1 MAEEKTIKST
11 EENPAAENSAA
22 TILEEEYESVM
33 TPENEREEA
42 EQEAEYGQPDS
53 ETPDT
58 SLYDRLYTE
67 VSGETTAYTT
77 ETGTESGGTGAKN
90 AKPGPEPAGET
101 REPDPE
107 PVKKA
112 AEPDP
117 EPAKKEQEPDPE
129 PADNAGADPEKKKR
143 GPRFFDYFTREG
155 KYIREQAVLSRID
168 DEHLMDY
175 LLLEQKRYENEQK
188 FRDERGKR
196 ILSAFQLAVSLAAI
210 VAVIGFLK
218 DEPTV
223 LVNIL
228 YIIGIVAAIWL
239 WRTKNKTAD

>member
-22 TILEEEYESVM
+22 AVFEDEYESV
-33 TPENEREEA
+33 TIRENAREEA
-42 EQEAEYGQPDS
+42 AQEAEGGQPDS
-53 ETPDT
+53 ETAAA
-58 SLYDRLYTE
+58 SLYDRLYAE

-77 ETGTESGGTGAKN
+77 ETGTDSIGTGAKN
-90 AKPGPEPAGET
+90 AKPDPEPA
-101 REPDPE
+101 
-107 PVKKA
+107 KNA

-117 EPAKKEQEPDPE
+117 EPAKKAQDPE

-239 WRTKNKTAD
+239 WRTQNKTAD

>member
-22 TILEEEYESVM
+22 AVFEDEYESV
-33 TPENEREEA
+33 TIRENAREEA
-42 EQEAEYGQPDS
+42 EQEAEGGQPDS
-53 ETPDT
+53 ETAAA
-58 SLYDRLYTE
+58 SLYDRLYAE

-77 ETGTESGGTGAKN
+77 ETGTDSIGTGAKN
-90 AKPGPEPAGET
+90 AKPDPEPA
-101 REPDPE
+101 
-107 PVKKA
+107 KNA

-117 EPAKKEQEPDPE
+117 EPAKKAQDPE

-239 WRTKNKTAD
+239 WRTQNKTAD

>member
-22 TILEEEYESVM
+22 AVFEDEYESV
-33 TPENEREEA
+33 TIRENAQEEA
-42 EQEAEYGQPDS
+42 EREAEGGQPDS
-53 ETPDT
+53 ETAAA
-58 SLYDRLYTE
+58 SLYDRLYAE

-77 ETGTESGGTGAKN
+77 ETGTESIGTGAKN
-90 AKPGPEPAGET
+90 AKPDPEPA
-101 REPDPE
+101 
-107 PVKKA
+107 KNA
-112 AEPDP
+112 AGPDP
-117 EPAKKEQEPDPE
+117 EPAKKAQDPE

>member
-22 TILEEEYESVM
+22 AVFEDEYESV
-33 TPENEREEA
+33 TIRENAREEA
-42 EQEAEYGQPDS
+42 EQEAEGGRPDS
-53 ETPDT
+53 ETAAA
-58 SLYDRLYTE
+58 SLYDRLYAE

-77 ETGTESGGTGAKN
+77 ETGTESIGTGAKN
-90 AKPGPEPAGET
+90 AKPDPEPA
-101 REPDPE
+101 
-107 PVKKA
+107 KNA
-112 AEPDP
+112 AGPDP
-117 EPAKKEQEPDPE
+117 EPAKKAQDPE

>member
-11 EENPAAENSAA
+11 EENPATENSAA
-22 TILEEEYESVM
+22 AVFEDEYESV
-33 TPENEREEA
+33 TIRENAREEA
-42 EQEAEYGQPDS
+42 EQEAEGGQPDS
-53 ETPDT
+53 ETAAA
-58 SLYDRLYTE
+58 SLYDRLYAE

-77 ETGTESGGTGAKN
+77 ETGTDSIGTGAKN
-90 AKPGPEPAGET
+90 AKPDPEPA
-101 REPDPE
+101 
-107 PVKKA
+107 KNA

-117 EPAKKEQEPDPE
+117 EPAKKAQDPE

>member
-22 TILEEEYESVM
+22 AVFEDEYESV
-33 TPENEREEA
+33 TIRENAREEA
-42 EQEAEYGQPDS
+42 EREAEGGQPDS
-53 ETPDT
+53 ETAAA
-58 SLYDRLYTE
+58 SLYDRLYAE

-77 ETGTESGGTGAKN
+77 ETGTESIGTGAKN
-90 AKPGPEPAGET
+90 AKP
-101 REPDPE
+101 
-107 PVKKA
+107 
-112 AEPDP
+112 DP
-117 EPAKKEQEPDPE
+117 EPAKKAQDPE

>member
-1 MAEEKTIKST
+1 MLQKRGEGVMAEEKTIKST

-22 TILEEEYESVM
+22 AVFEDEYESV
-33 TPENEREEA
+33 TIRENAREEA
-42 EQEAEYGQPDS
+42 EREAEGGQPDS
-53 ETPDT
+53 ETAAA
-58 SLYDRLYTE
+58 SLYDRLYAE

-77 ETGTESGGTGAKN
+77 ETGTESIGTGAKN
-90 AKPGPEPAGET
+90 AKPDPEPA
-101 REPDPE
+101 
-107 PVKKA
+107 KNA

-117 EPAKKEQEPDPE
+117 EPAKKAQDPE

>member
-22 TILEEEYESVM
+22 AVFEDEYESV
-33 TPENEREEA
+33 TIRENAREEVEREA
-42 EQEAEYGQPDS
+42 EGGQPDS
-53 ETPDT
+53 ETAAA
-58 SLYDRLYTE
+58 SLYDRLYAE

-77 ETGTESGGTGAKN
+77 ETGTESIRTGAKN
-90 AKPGPEPAGET
+90 AKPDPEPA
-101 REPDPE
+101 
-107 PVKKA
+107 KNA

-117 EPAKKEQEPDPE
+117 EPAKKAQDPE

>member
-22 TILEEEYESVM
+22 AVFEDEYESV
-33 TPENEREEA
+33 TIRENAREEA
-42 EQEAEYGQPDS
+42 EQEAEGGQPDS
-53 ETPDT
+53 ETAAA
-58 SLYDRLYTE
+58 SLYDRLYAE

-77 ETGTESGGTGAKN
+77 ETGTDSIGTGAKN
-90 AKPGPEPAGET
+90 AKPDPEPA
-101 REPDPE
+101 
-107 PVKKA
+107 KNA

-117 EPAKKEQEPDPE
+117 EPAKKAQDPE

-210 VAVIGFLK
+210 VAAIGFLK

>member
-11 EENPAAENSAA
+11 EKNPAAENSAA
-22 TILEEEYESVM
+22 AVFEDEYESV
-33 TPENEREEA
+33 TIRENAREEA
-42 EQEAEYGQPDS
+42 EQEAEGGQPDS
-53 ETPDT
+53 ETAAA
-58 SLYDRLYTE
+58 SLYDRLYAE

-77 ETGTESGGTGAKN
+77 ETGTESIGTGAKN
-90 AKPGPEPAGET
+90 AKPDPEPA
-101 REPDPE
+101 
-107 PVKKA
+107 KNA

-117 EPAKKEQEPDPE
+117 EPAKKAQDPE

>member
-22 TILEEEYESVM
+22 AVFEDEYESV
-33 TPENEREEA
+33 TIRENAREEA
-42 EQEAEYGQPDS
+42 EQEAEGGQPDS
-53 ETPDT
+53 ETAAA
-58 SLYDRLYTE
+58 SLYDRLYAE

-77 ETGTESGGTGAKN
+77 ETGTESIGTGAKN
-90 AKPGPEPAGET
+90 AKP
-101 REPDPE
+101 
-107 PVKKA
+107 
-112 AEPDP
+112 DP
-117 EPAKKEQEPDPE
+117 EPAKKAQDPE

>member
-22 TILEEEYESVM
+22 AVFEDEYESV
-33 TPENEREEA
+33 TIRENAREEA
-42 EQEAEYGQPDS
+42 EQEAEGGQPDS
-53 ETPDT
+53 ETAAA
-58 SLYDRLYTE
+58 SLYDRLYAE
-67 VSGETTAYTT
+67 VSGETIAYTT
-77 ETGTESGGTGAKN
+77 ETGTDSIGTGAKN
-90 AKPGPEPAGET
+90 AKPDPEPA
-101 REPDPE
+101 
-107 PVKKA
+107 KNA

-117 EPAKKEQEPDPE
+117 EPAKKAQDPE

-239 WRTKNKTAD
+239 WRTQNKTAD

>member
-22 TILEEEYESVM
+22 AVFEDEYESV
-33 TPENEREEA
+33 TIRENAREEA
-42 EQEAEYGQPDS
+42 EQEAEGGQPDS
-53 ETPDT
+53 ETAAA
-58 SLYDRLYTE
+58 SLYDRLYAE

-77 ETGTESGGTGAKN
+77 ETGTESIGTGAKN
-90 AKPGPEPAGET
+90 AKPDPEPA
-101 REPDPE
+101 
-107 PVKKA
+107 KNA
-112 AEPDP
+112 AGPDP
-117 EPAKKEQEPDPE
+117 EPAKKAQDPE

-239 WRTKNKTAD
+239 LRTKNKTAD

>member
-22 TILEEEYESVM
+22 AVFEDEYESV
-33 TPENEREEA
+33 TIRENAREEA
-42 EQEAEYGQPDS
+42 EQEAEGGQPDS
-53 ETPDT
+53 ETAAA
-58 SLYDRLYTE
+58 SLYDRLYAE

-77 ETGTESGGTGAKN
+77 ETGTDSIGIGAKN
-90 AKPGPEPAGET
+90 AKPDPEPA
-101 REPDPE
+101 
-107 PVKKA
+107 KNA

-117 EPAKKEQEPDPE
+117 EPAKKAQDPE

>member
-22 TILEEEYESVM
+22 AVFEDEYESV
-33 TPENEREEA
+33 TIRENAREEA
-42 EQEAEYGQPDS
+42 EQEAEGGQPDS
-53 ETPDT
+53 ETAAA
-58 SLYDRLYTE
+58 SLYDRLYAE

-77 ETGTESGGTGAKN
+77 ETGAESIGTGAKN
-90 AKPGPEPAGET
+90 AKPDPEPA
-101 REPDPE
+101 
-107 PVKKA
+107 KNA

-117 EPAKKEQEPDPE
+117 EPAKKAQDPE

>member
-22 TILEEEYESVM
+22 AVFEDEYESV
-33 TPENEREEA
+33 TIRENAREEA
-42 EQEAEYGQPDS
+42 EREAEGGQPDS
-53 ETPDT
+53 ETAAA
-58 SLYDRLYTE
+58 SLYDRLYAE

-77 ETGTESGGTGAKN
+77 ETGTESIGTGAKN
-90 AKPGPEPAGET
+90 AKPDPEPA
-101 REPDPE
+101 
-107 PVKKA
+107 KNA

-117 EPAKKEQEPDPE
+117 EPAKKAQDPE
-129 PADNAGADPEKKKR
+129 LADNAGADPEKKKR

>member
-22 TILEEEYESVM
+22 AVFEDEYESV
-33 TPENEREEA
+33 TIRENAREEA
-42 EQEAEYGQPDS
+42 EREAEGGQPDS
-53 ETPDT
+53 ETAAA
-58 SLYDRLYTE
+58 SLYDRLYAE

-90 AKPGPEPAGET
+90 AKPGPEPA
-101 REPDPE
+101 
-107 PVKKA
+107 KNA

>member
-22 TILEEEYESVM
+22 AVFEDEYESV
-33 TPENEREEA
+33 TIRENAQEEA
-42 EQEAEYGQPDS
+42 EREAEGRQPDS
-53 ETPDT
+53 ETAAA
-58 SLYDRLYTE
+58 SLYDRLYAE

-77 ETGTESGGTGAKN
+77 ETGTESIGTGAKN
-90 AKPGPEPAGET
+90 AKPDPEPA
-101 REPDPE
+101 
-107 PVKKA
+107 KNA

-117 EPAKKEQEPDPE
+117 EPAKKAQDPE

>member
-1 MAEEKTIKST
+1 MLQKRGEGVMAEEKTIKST

-22 TILEEEYESVM
+22 AVFEDEYESV
-33 TPENEREEA
+33 TIRENAREEA
-42 EQEAEYGQPDS
+42 EQEAEGGQPDS
-53 ETPDT
+53 ETAAA
-58 SLYDRLYTE
+58 SLYDRLYAE

-77 ETGTESGGTGAKN
+77 ETGTESIGTGAKN
-90 AKPGPEPAGET
+90 AKP
-101 REPDPE
+101 
-107 PVKKA
+107 
-112 AEPDP
+112 DP
-117 EPAKKEQEPDPE
+117 EPAKNAAEPHPEPAKKAQDPE

>member
-22 TILEEEYESVM
+22 AVFEDEYESV
-33 TPENEREEA
+33 TIRENAREEA
-42 EQEAEYGQPDS
+42 EQEAEGGQPDS
-53 ETPDT
+53 ETAAA
-58 SLYDRLYTE
+58 SLYDRLYAE

-77 ETGTESGGTGAKN
+77 ETGTDSIGTGAKN
-90 AKPGPEPAGET
+90 AKPDPEPA
-101 REPDPE
+101 
-107 PVKKA
+107 KNA

-117 EPAKKEQEPDPE
+117 EPAKKAQDPE

-143 GPRFFDYFTREG
+143 GPWFFDYFTREG

>member
-22 TILEEEYESVM
+22 AVFEDEYESV
-33 TPENEREEA
+33 TIRENAREEA
-42 EQEAEYGQPDS
+42 EQEAEGGQPDS
-53 ETPDT
+53 ETAAA
-58 SLYDRLYTE
+58 SLYDRLYAE

-77 ETGTESGGTGAKN
+77 ETGTDSIGTGAKN
-90 AKPGPEPAGET
+90 AKPDPEPA
-101 REPDPE
+101 
-107 PVKKA
+107 KNA
-112 AEPDP
+112 AGPDP
-117 EPAKKEQEPDPE
+117 EPAKKAQDPE

>member
-22 TILEEEYESVM
+22 AVFEDEYESV
-33 TPENEREEA
+33 TIRENTREEA
-42 EQEAEYGQPDS
+42 EQEAEGGQPDS
-53 ETPDT
+53 ETAAA
-58 SLYDRLYTE
+58 SLYDRLYAE

-77 ETGTESGGTGAKN
+77 ETGTESIGTGAKN
-90 AKPGPEPAGET
+90 AKPDPEPA
-101 REPDPE
+101 
-107 PVKKA
+107 KNA
-112 AEPDP
+112 AGPDP
-117 EPAKKEQEPDPE
+117 EPAKKAQEPE

>member
-22 TILEEEYESVM
+22 AVFEDEYESV
-33 TPENEREEA
+33 TIRENAREKA
-42 EQEAEYGQPDS
+42 EQEAEGGQPDS
-53 ETPDT
+53 ETEAA
-58 SLYDRLYTE
+58 SLYDRLYAE

-77 ETGTESGGTGAKN
+77 ETGTESIGTGAKN
-90 AKPGPEPAGET
+90 AKPDPEPA
-101 REPDPE
+101 
-107 PVKKA
+107 KNA

-117 EPAKKEQEPDPE
+117 EPEKKAQDPE

>member
-22 TILEEEYESVM
+22 AVFEDEYESV
-33 TPENEREEA
+33 TIRENAQEEA
-42 EQEAEYGQPDS
+42 EQEAEGGQPDS
-53 ETPDT
+53 ETAAA
-58 SLYDRLYTE
+58 SLYDRLYAE

-77 ETGTESGGTGAKN
+77 ETGTESIGTGAKN
-90 AKPGPEPAGET
+90 AKPDPEPA
-101 REPDPE
+101 
-107 PVKKA
+107 KNA
-112 AEPDP
+112 AGPDP
-117 EPAKKEQEPDPE
+117 EPAKKAQDPE

>member
-22 TILEEEYESVM
+22 AVFEDEYESV
-33 TPENEREEA
+33 TIRENAREEA
-42 EQEAEYGQPDS
+42 EREAEGGQPDS
-53 ETPDT
+53 ETAAA
-58 SLYDRLYTE
+58 SLYDRLYAE

-77 ETGTESGGTGAKN
+77 ETGTESIGTGAKN
-90 AKPGPEPAGET
+90 AKPDPEPA
-101 REPDPE
+101 
-107 PVKKA
+107 KNA

-117 EPAKKEQEPDPE
+117 EPAKKAQDPE

>member
-1 MAEEKTIKST
+1 MAEEKIMKST
-11 EENPAAENSAA
+11 EENSADRTSA
-22 TILEEEYESVM
+22 GSILEEEYESVR
-33 TPENEREEA
+33 TPESVSESEAQETAGEESAA
-42 EQEAEYGQPDS
+42 ETA
-53 ETPDT
+53 DT
-58 SLYDRLYTE
+58 SLYDRLYAE
-67 VSGETTAYTT
+67 VSGETVAHTT
-77 ETGTESGGTGAKN
+77 ETGTESGRTETKSV
-90 AKPGPEPAGET
+90 KPDTEPVSKT
-101 REPDPE
+101 PEPDPE
-107 PVKKA
+107 PVKKT

-117 EPAKKEQEPDPE
+117 EPVGKAPE
-129 PADNAGADPEKKKR
+129 PNPQPANAAGDDPEKKKH
-143 GPRFFDYFTREG
+143 GTRFFDFFTREG

-188 FRDERGKR
+188 LRSERGKR

-218 DEPTV
+218 DQPTV

-239 WRTKNKTAD
+239 WRTKK

>member
-22 TILEEEYESVM
+22 AVFEDEYESV
-33 TPENEREEA
+33 TIRENAREEA
-42 EQEAEYGQPDS
+42 EREAEGGQPDS
-53 ETPDT
+53 ETAAA
-58 SLYDRLYTE
+58 SLYDRLYAE

-77 ETGTESGGTGAKN
+77 ETGTDNIGTEAKN
-90 AKPGPEPAGET
+90 AKPDPEPA
-101 REPDPE
+101 
-107 PVKKA
+107 KNA

-117 EPAKKEQEPDPE
+117 EPAKKAQDPE

>member
-22 TILEEEYESVM
+22 AVFEDEYESV
-33 TPENEREEA
+33 TIRENAREEA
-42 EQEAEYGQPDS
+42 EREAEGGQPDS
-53 ETPDT
+53 ETAAA
-58 SLYDRLYTE
+58 SLYDRLYAE

-77 ETGTESGGTGAKN
+77 ETGTDSIGTGAKN
-90 AKPGPEPAGET
+90 AKPDPEPA
-101 REPDPE
+101 
-107 PVKKA
+107 KNA

>member
-22 TILEEEYESVM
+22 AVFEDEYESV
-33 TPENEREEA
+33 TIRENAREEA
-42 EQEAEYGQPDS
+42 EREAEGGQPDS
-53 ETPDT
+53 ETAAA
-58 SLYDRLYTE
+58 SLYDRLYAE

-77 ETGTESGGTGAKN
+77 ETGTDSIGTGAKN
-90 AKPGPEPAGET
+90 AKPDPEPA
-101 REPDPE
+101 
-107 PVKKA
+107 KNA

-117 EPAKKEQEPDPE
+117 EPAKKAQDPE

-155 KYIREQAVLSRID
+155 KYIREQAGLSRID

>member
-22 TILEEEYESVM
+22 AVFEDEYESV
-33 TPENEREEA
+33 TIREKAREEA
-42 EQEAEYGQPDS
+42 EQEAEGGQPDS
-53 ETPDT
+53 ETAAA
-58 SLYDRLYTE
+58 SLYDRLYAE

-77 ETGTESGGTGAKN
+77 ETGTESIGTGAKN
-90 AKPGPEPAGET
+90 AKPDPEPA
-101 REPDPE
+101 
-107 PVKKA
+107 KNA

-117 EPAKKEQEPDPE
+117 EPAKKAQDPE

>member
-22 TILEEEYESVM
+22 AVFEDEYESV
-33 TPENEREEA
+33 TIRENAREEA
-42 EQEAEYGQPDS
+42 EQEAEGGQPDS
-53 ETPDT
+53 ETAAA
-58 SLYDRLYTE
+58 SLYDRLYAE

-77 ETGTESGGTGAKN
+77 ETGTESIGTGAKN
-90 AKPGPEPAGET
+90 AKLDPEPA
-101 REPDPE
+101 
-107 PVKKA
+107 KNA
-112 AEPDP
+112 AGPDP
-117 EPAKKEQEPDPE
+117 EPAKKAQDPE

>member
-22 TILEEEYESVM
+22 AVFEDEYESV
-33 TPENEREEA
+33 TIRENAREEA
-42 EQEAEYGQPDS
+42 EQEAEGGQPDS
-53 ETPDT
+53 ETAAA
-58 SLYDRLYTE
+58 SLYDRLYAE

-77 ETGTESGGTGAKN
+77 ETGTESIGTGAKN
-90 AKPGPEPAGET
+90 AKPDPEPA
-101 REPDPE
+101 
-107 PVKKA
+107 KNA

-117 EPAKKEQEPDPE
+117 EPAKKAQDPE

-196 ILSAFQLAVSLAAI
+196 ILSAFQLGVSLAAI

>member
-22 TILEEEYESVM
+22 AVFEDEYESV
-33 TPENEREEA
+33 TIRENAREEA
-42 EQEAEYGQPDS
+42 EQEAEGGQPDS
-53 ETPDT
+53 ETAAA
-58 SLYDRLYTE
+58 SLYDRLYAE

-77 ETGTESGGTGAKN
+77 ETGTDSIGTGAKN
-90 AKPGPEPAGET
+90 AKPDPEPA
-101 REPDPE
+101 
-107 PVKKA
+107 KNA

-117 EPAKKEQEPDPE
+117 EPAKKAQDPE

-175 LLLEQKRYENEQK
+175 LLLEQKRYENEQNS
-188 FRDERGKR
+188 GT
-196 ILSAFQLAVSLAAI
+196 SAGNGYSRLFSWRYLW
-210 VAVIGFLK
+210 
-218 DEPTV
+218 PR
-223 LVNIL
+223 
-228 YIIGIVAAIWL
+228 L
-239 WRTKNKTAD
+239 WR

>member
-22 TILEEEYESVM
+22 AVFEDEYESV
-33 TPENEREEA
+33 TIRENAREEA
-42 EQEAEYGQPDS
+42 EQEAEGGQPDS
-53 ETPDT
+53 ETAAA
-58 SLYDRLYTE
+58 SLYDRLYAE

-77 ETGTESGGTGAKN
+77 ETGTESIGTGAKN
-90 AKPGPEPAGET
+90 AKPDPEPA
-101 REPDPE
+101 
-107 PVKKA
+107 KNA

-117 EPAKKEQEPDPE
+117 EPAKKAQDPE

>member
-22 TILEEEYESVM
+22 AVFEDEYESV
-33 TPENEREEA
+33 TIRENAREEA
-42 EQEAEYGQPDS
+42 EREAEGGQPDS
-53 ETPDT
+53 KTAAA
-58 SLYDRLYTE
+58 SLYDRLYAE

-77 ETGTESGGTGAKN
+77 ETGTDSIGTGAKN
-90 AKPGPEPAGET
+90 AKPDPEPA
-101 REPDPE
+101 
-107 PVKKA
+107 KNA

-117 EPAKKEQEPDPE
+117 EPAKKAQDPE

>member
-22 TILEEEYESVM
+22 AVFEDEYESV
-33 TPENEREEA
+33 TIRENAREEA
-42 EQEAEYGQPDS
+42 EQEAEGGQPDS
-53 ETPDT
+53 ETAAA
-58 SLYDRLYTE
+58 SLYDRLYAE

-77 ETGTESGGTGAKN
+77 ETGTESIGTGAKN
-90 AKPGPEPAGET
+90 AKPDPEPA
-101 REPDPE
+101 
-107 PVKKA
+107 KNA

-117 EPAKKEQEPDPE
+117 EPAKKAQDPE

-239 WRTKNKTAD
+239 WRTQNKTAD